1 MSMGVGFMPMEMD
14 VTLDDL
20 RFIENTIN
28 IIFSVEWV
36 PTPHALVLPELLRPS
51 QPLSSPIHACGVCV
65 CVCVRGGD
73 AACTSPLANS
83 ALPPAGARVGGHAS
97 VMLGCQTQP
106 GTSPAVASAAAPLTS
121 SPWTADDTPERWL
134 TAWVLD
140 RDRYGVRFFASGFSK
155 KWFLQPQS
163 LVDLAAVTPGILQAF
178 GVGGDLLQGARILR
192 ILRLLRL
199 VR

>member
-65 CVCVRGGD
+65 CVCVCVCTWRRCCVHFPSCEFGASSGRGSGRRARKRHVGVSD
-73 AACTSPLANS
+73 SAWHLTGCRFRGSPTHLF
-83 ALPPAGARVGGHAS
+83 ALDGGRHA
-97 VMLGCQTQP
+97 
-106 GTSPAVASAAAPLTS
+106 
-121 SPWTADDTPERWL
+121 
-134 TAWVLD
+134 
-140 RDRYGVRFFASGFSK
+140 
-155 KWFLQPQS
+155 
-163 LVDLAAVTPGILQAF
+163 
-178 GVGGDLLQGARILR
+178 
-192 ILRLLRL
+192 
-199 VR
+199 